1 MPALTPSF
9 LMDLESRMS
18 VITEREYNRLSANL
32 WWKNITKLRGSTGR
46 RDVFTWLL
54 STAQIKDQGKGG
66 NIAFDD
72 LVSTFTEIETKFAG
86 AGLKLT
92 KAQLEDTDGGGM
104 DLAGQWSADIGAYM
118 GYWPQKQVTYFMKN
132 AHTASIFTGYDKKAF
147 FATDHPVNPFNEQA
161 GIYQN
166 IFTGSEVNPVGNTP
180 YYPGACPIDDTPDGA
195 TPPKPKIPTELALV
209 NLGKI
214 MSYIASIKMPNGED
228 PRYLRPRAIYCPPRM
243 FPRVVQL
250 TNAKFLAQTAGAA
263 GGSGDVEALIKALG
277 FATPYMVDEL
287 AGFEND
293 TTFFVGC
300 EQISSSQLGAVI
312 YTEREPF
319 AINYY
324 GTVDQAVLG
333 RANELEWQCRGRNV
347 VSPGHPYLLFK
358 CKGA

>member
-1 MPALTPSF
+1 MPALTPTF

-18 VITEREYNRLSANL
+18 VITEREYARLSANL

-46 RDVFTWLL
+46 RDVLTWLL

-72 LVSTFTEIETKFAG
+72 LVSTFTEIETGFAG

-104 DLAGQWSADIGAYM
+104 ELAAQWSADIGAYI
-118 GYWPQKQVTYFMKN
+118 GYWPQKQVTYFLKN
-132 AHTASIFTGYDKKAF
+132 AHTAALFTGYDRKAF
-147 FATDHPVNPFNEQA
+147 FATDHPVNPFNTVA
-161 GIYQN
+161 GTFQN
-166 IFTGSEVNPVGNTP
+166 IFTGAVVAASGNTP
-180 YYPGACPIDDTPDGA
+180 WYPGACPIDDAVT
-195 TPPKPKIPTELALV
+195 TEVALV

-228 PRYLRPRAIYCPPRM
+228 PRYLRPRAIYCSPRM

-250 TNAKFLAQTAGAA
+250 TNAKFLAQTAGSA

-277 FATPYMVDEL
+277 FATPYMVDEF
-287 AGFEND
+287 AGFESD

-300 EQISSSQLGAVI
+300 EQASSSQLGAVI
-312 YTEREPF
+312 YTDREPF
-319 AINYY
+319 SINYY
-324 GTVDQAVLG
+324 GVTDQAVLS
-333 RANELEWQCRGRNV
+333 RARELEWQCHGRNV

-358 CKGA
+358 AKGA

>member
-1 MPALTPSF
+1 
-9 LMDLESRMS
+9 MDLESRMQ
-18 VITEREYNRLSANL
+18 VITEREYDRLSANL

-72 LVSTFTEIETKFAG
+72 LVSTYTEIETKFAG

-104 DLAGQWSADIGAYM
+104 DLAGQWSAHIGAYM
-118 GYWPQKQVTYFMKN
+118 SYWPQKQVTYFMKN

-147 FATDHPVNPFNEQA
+147 FASDHPVNPFNDVA
-161 GIYQN
+161 GTYQN
-166 IFTGSEVNPVGNTP
+166 ILAGGSAPANGNTP
-180 YYPGACPIDDTPDGA
+180 AYPGACPIDESVT
-195 TPPKPKIPTELALV
+195 TEVALV
-209 NLGKI
+209 NLSKI

-228 PRYLRPRAIYCPPRM
+228 PRYLRPRSIYCSPRL

-250 TNAKFLAQTAGAA
+250 TSAKFLAQTAGSGAA
-263 GGSGDVEALIKALG
+263 SGDVEALIKALG
-277 FATPYMVDEL
+277 YATPVMVDEL
-287 AGFEND
+287 AGFESD

-312 YTEREPF
+312 YTERDPF

-324 GTVDQAVLG
+324 GILDQAQLG
-333 RANELEWQCRGRNV
+333 RANELEWHCRGRNV

>member
-9 LMDLESRMS
+9 LMDLESRMQ
-18 VITEREYNRLSANL
+18 VITEREYSRLSANL

-72 LVSTFTEIETKFAG
+72 LVSTYTEIETKFSG

-118 GYWPQKQVTYFMKN
+118 SYWPQKQVTYFMKN

-147 FATDHPVNPFNEQA
+147 FASDHPVNPFNDVA
-161 GIYQN
+161 GTYQN
-166 IFTGSEVNPVGNTP
+166 IFTGAAAPANGNAP
-180 YYPGACPIDDTPDGA
+180 AYPGVCPIDEAIDSDD
-195 TPPKPKIPTELALV
+195 ALV
-209 NLGKI
+209 NLSKI

-228 PRYLRPRAIYCPPRM
+228 PRYLRPRSIYCSPRL
-243 FPRVVQL
+243 FPRAVQL
-250 TNAKFLAQTAGAA
+250 TNAKFLAQTAGSGAA
-263 GGSGDVEALIKALG
+263 SGDVEALIKALG
-277 FATPYMVDEL
+277 YATPVMVDEL

-312 YTEREPF
+312 YTERDPF

-324 GTVDQAVLG
+324 GTLDQAQLG
-333 RANELEWQCRGRNV
+333 RANELEWHCRGRNV